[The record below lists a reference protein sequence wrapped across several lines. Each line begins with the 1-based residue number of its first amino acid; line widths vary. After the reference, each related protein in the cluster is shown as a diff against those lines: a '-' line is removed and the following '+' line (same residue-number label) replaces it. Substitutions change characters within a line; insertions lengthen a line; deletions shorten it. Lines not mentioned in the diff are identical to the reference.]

1 LGRAGSPRHV
11 ARPFVVSGMTRVSSR
26 PQTEPTTALGA
37 EGIAMRDS
45 AEVRS
50 RFADRVQALLGEM
63 GLSKDELAERSALP
77 ASRVDRILAGSLV
90 PVTFRD
96 MTVIAAVL
104 GTPVHALL
112 LPTNAAVEVVSL
124 EVVEERR
131 PGDA

>member
-1 LGRAGSPRHV
+1 
-11 ARPFVVSGMTRVSSR
+11 MTRVSSR
-26 PQTEPTTALGA
+26 PQAKTATASGS
-37 EGIAMRDS
+37 EGIAVRDS

-63 GLSKDELAERSALP
+63 GLSQDELAERSALP
-77 ASRVDRILAGSLV
+77 SSRVDRILAGSLI

-104 GTPVHALL
+104 GKPVYALL
-112 LPTNAAVEVVSL
+112 LPTSAAVEVVSL
-124 EVVEERR
+124 EVVEERG

>member
-1 LGRAGSPRHV
+1 
-11 ARPFVVSGMTRVSSR
+11 MTRVSSR
-26 PQTEPTTALGA
+26 PQTELTTASGA
-37 EGIAMRDS
+37 EGIAVRDS

-50 RFADRVQALLGEM
+50 RFAGRVQALLGKM

-77 ASRVDRILAGSLV
+77 SSRVDRILAGSLV

-104 GTPVHALL
+104 GTSVHVLL
-112 LPTNAAVEVVSL
+112 LPTRAAVEVVSL
-124 EVVEERR
+124 EVVEQRR

>member
-1 LGRAGSPRHV
+1 
-11 ARPFVVSGMTRVSSR
+11 MTRVSSR
-26 PQTEPTTALGA
+26 PQTEPTTASGS
-37 EGIAMRDS
+37 EGIAVRDS

-50 RFADRVQALLGEM
+50 RFADRVQALLGKM

-77 ASRVDRILAGSLV
+77 SSRVDRILAGSLV

-104 GTPVHALL
+104 GTSVHALL
-112 LPTNAAVEVVSL
+112 LPTSAAVEVVSL

-131 PGDA
+131 PGNA

>member
-1 LGRAGSPRHV
+1 
-11 ARPFVVSGMTRVSSR
+11 MTRVSSR
-26 PQTEPTTALGA
+26 PQTEPTTASGA
-37 EGIAMRDS
+37 EGIAVRDS

-77 ASRVDRILAGSLV
+77 SSRVDRILAGSLV

-104 GTPVHALL
+104 RTPVHALL
-112 LPTNAAVEVVSL
+112 LPTSSAVEVVSL
-124 EVVEERR
+124 EVVEERG
-131 PGDA
+131 PSDA

>member
-1 LGRAGSPRHV
+1 
-11 ARPFVVSGMTRVSSR
+11 MTRVSSR
-26 PQTEPTTALGA
+26 PQTEPTTASGA
-37 EGIAMRDS
+37 EGIAVRDS

-50 RFADRVQALLGEM
+50 RFADRVQALLGKM

-77 ASRVDRILAGSLV
+77 SSRVDRILAGSLV

-96 MTVIAAVL
+96 MAVIAAVL

>member
-1 LGRAGSPRHV
+1 
-11 ARPFVVSGMTRVSSR
+11 MTRVSSH
-26 PQTEPTTALGA
+26 PQTEPTTASGA
-37 EGIAMRDS
+37 DGIAVRDS

-77 ASRVDRILAGSLV
+77 SSRVDRILAGSLI

-104 GTPVHALL
+104 GTPVYALL
-112 LPTNAAVEVVSL
+112 LPTGPAVEVVSL
-124 EVVEERR
+124 EVVEERG